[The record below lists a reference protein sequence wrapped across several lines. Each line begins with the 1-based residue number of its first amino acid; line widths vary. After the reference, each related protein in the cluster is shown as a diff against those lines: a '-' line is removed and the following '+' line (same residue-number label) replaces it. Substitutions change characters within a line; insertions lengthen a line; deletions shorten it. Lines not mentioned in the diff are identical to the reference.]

1 MPLAPSRVLP
11 TGIRLNVFGYNTFNG
26 SGHHVRFNVSSF
38 GSPYTTFAAWFVPFS
53 YSGRMLFGMSLY
65 DVYFNCGGVGVNTGC
80 ADDFGFTGTFSVM
93 SQFLAV
99 AMPNSYPGTNTPYIW
114 YSGVSQTLT
123 QICSTS
129 PCSQSVSN
137 PVRLGCWPNNDNY
150 ELDGVIVHFFVWN
163 RALTDSEVQQLY
175 SCGWQ
180 NPCPP
185 TSGLIHWIGPDGVD
199 RVGGAPVVI
208 SNARAQWYNYYT
220 GDGFVYA
227 QIYSGATTDNPP
239 PGTGYTYV
247 ASVMVPIEDAWFG
260 YGGCADWFDSTVAY
274 KGWMHMDRDERN
286 NVMPNWVLRAGGPAT
301 YVSLVYNMN
310 VYLPQS
316 GTYTI
321 EWISDDGFQLYIDNN
336 LVINNWTWQA
346 AYIHTDQVT
355 LSSGWHNF
363 LIKYM
368 EGAVCWS
375 MVVGLIMP
383 DGTPIR
389 PLLPMYGIK
398 IRPGAYTTYG
408 LSPSRILTPTR

>member
-11 TGIRLNVFGYNTFNG
+11 TGIRLNTFGYNTFNG

-38 GSPYTTFAAWFVPFS
+38 GNPYTTFAAWFIPFN
-53 YSGRMLFGMSLY
+53 YAGRKLFGMPSYDLY
-65 DVYFNCGGVGVNTGC
+65 FTCGGVGVNTGC
-80 ADDFGFTGTFSVM
+80 ADANGFSSSFPAAP
-93 SQFLAV
+93 QLLAV

-114 YSGVSQTLT
+114 YNGAKQTLS
-123 QICSTS
+123 QLCGS
-129 PCSQSVSN
+129 PCSRSVSN
-137 PVRLGCWPNNDNY
+137 PVRLGCWPNDDNY
-150 ELDGVIVHFFVWN
+150 ELDGTIVHFFVWN
-163 RALTDSEVQQLY
+163 RALTDAEVQQLY

-180 NPCPP
+180 SPCPP

-220 GDGFVYA
+220 GDGFVYVD
-227 QIYSGATTDNPP
+227 IYSGATANNPP

-247 ASVMVPIEDAWFG
+247 ASLMAPIEDAWFG
-260 YGGCADWFDSTVAY
+260 YGGCAGWFGTAAY
-274 KGWMHMDRDERN
+274 KGWMHMVRDERQN
-286 NVMPNWVLRAGGPAT
+286 TMPNWVLRAGGPAT

-310 VYLPQS
+310 VYLPQT

-321 EWISDDGFQLYIDNN
+321 EWISDDGFQLYIDNS
-336 LVINNWTWQA
+336 LVINNWVWQGP
-346 AYIHTDQVT
+346 YVHTQQAT

-368 EGAVCWS
+368 EGGGCWAL
-375 MVVGLIMP
+375 VVGLVMP
-383 DGTPIR
+383 DGTPVR

-398 IRPGAYTTYG
+398 IRPGAYKIYG
-408 LSPSRILTPTR
+408 LSPTRVLAPTR

>member
-11 TGIRLNVFGYNTFNG
+11 TGIRLNTFGYNTFNG

-38 GSPYTTFAAWFVPFS
+38 GSPYTTFAAWFVPFNYGNS
-53 YSGRMLFGMSLY
+53 MLFGMTSYDLY
-65 DVYFNCGGVGVNTGC
+65 FACGGVGVNTAC
-80 ADDFGFTGTFSVM
+80 ADVNGFSSSFPAAP
-93 SQFLAV
+93 QLLAV

-114 YSGVSQTLT
+114 YNGARQTLS
-123 QICSTS
+123 QLCGS
-129 PCSQSVSN
+129 PCSRSVGN
-137 PVRLGCWPNNDNY
+137 PVRLGGWPNNDSY
-150 ELDGVIVHFFVWN
+150 ELDGTIVHFFVWN
-163 RALTDSEVQQLY
+163 RALTDAEVQQLY

-180 NPCPP
+180 SPCPP

-208 SNARAQWYNYYT
+208 SNARAQWYNFYT
-220 GDGFVYA
+220 GDGFVYVD
-227 QIYSGATTDNPP
+227 IYSGATTDSTP

-247 ASVMVPIEDAWFG
+247 ASLMVPIEDAWFRG
-260 YGGCADWFDSTVAY
+260 AYIASPSAYNTLVHVYADMRGNT
-274 KGWMHMDRDERN
+274 
-286 NVMPNWVLRAGGPAT
+286 MPNWVLRAGGPPT

-336 LVINNWTWQA
+336 LVINNWVWQGP
-346 AYIHTDQVT
+346 YVHTQQAT

-363 LIKYM
+363 LIKFM
-368 EGAVCWS
+368 EGGGCWAL
-375 MVVGLIMP
+375 VVGLVMP
-383 DGTPIR
+383 DGTPVR

-398 IRPGAYTTYG
+398 IRPGAYTAYG
-408 LSPSRILTPTR
+408 LSPTRVLAPTR